1 MTGDDKKQVLLK
13 AYNAPLKLKSLFFPI
28 IHYEAI
34 PHENPKDARAPKLKT
49 VKAIPQCGGDFR
61 ECSVSLQIKSERSSE
76 ETKLLYEYEVIVFG
90 SFEWIAEMPE
100 DKEFL
105 LKSLA
110 VTGASIL
117 YSSARE
123 MLAYVSSRGPWEACI
138 LPTISFI
145 PKIRTKTIEK

>member
-1 MTGDDKKQVLLK
+1 MTGDDEKHVLLEAHK
-13 AYNAPLKLKSLFFPI
+13 APLMLKSLFFPV

-49 VKAIPQCGGDFR
+49 VKAIPQCSDDYK
-61 ECSVSLQIKSERSSE
+61 ECSVSLKIKSDEVTE
-76 ETKLLYEYEVIVFG
+76 ETKLLYEYEIIVFG
-90 SFEWIAEMPE
+90 SFEWTAEMPE
-100 DKEFL
+100 DKDFL

-123 MLAYVSSRGPWEACI
+123 MLAYVSSRGPWGACI
-138 LPTISFI
+138 LPAISFI